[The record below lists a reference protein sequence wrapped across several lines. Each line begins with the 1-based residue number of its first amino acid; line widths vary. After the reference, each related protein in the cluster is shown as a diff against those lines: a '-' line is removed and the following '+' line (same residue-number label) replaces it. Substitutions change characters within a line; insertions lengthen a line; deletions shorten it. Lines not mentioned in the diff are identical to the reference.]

1 MTRRAAGRLRL
12 LAGLAAA
19 ATLACGTPAAAPPRP
34 DPPPRA
40 PASRSASVVE
50 ASAPPSRAPARVLP
64 RRAARG
70 WLRVEGTHLVDESG
84 GVFAGRG
91 ANLHDTRSCDAC
103 SFEPPRVDE
112 VLRRADVL
120 VDDWGADFVRLLLE
134 AYPPDAKK
142 RRAHHAS
149 AADDDAYLAD
159 VVRIV
164 RHIQSKAGTYVL
176 VSVWHDPSL
185 TPSGLPSAG
194 TTRLWQR
201 LAAALRDDPGV
212 LFGLVNE
219 PRGALSGADDADV
232 WERMNALVAAIR
244 AVEGGGKRHVVVVQA
259 TREWGRWLDY
269 YVDHPITA
277 AGGRDVA
284 YETHVYNTRSS
295 FEAILTRP
303 SRSLPVIVGEV
314 GPVAKDGLMPAT
326 DAAALL
332 DLASEIGVPW
342 LAYTFHF
349 RCPPNLLVEPPPPPG
364 RPNVGCGV
372 GVPLEPTEWG
382 RMVRDRLVR
391 R

>member
-1 MTRRAAGRLRL
+1 VILRGAPRR
-12 LAGLAAA
+12 LAVAAA
-19 ATLACGTPAAAPPRP
+19 ALAALGACGPPGA
-34 DPPPRA
+34 PPPRVEAPPPASASASAA
-40 PASRSASVVE
+40 PA
-50 ASAPPSRAPARVLP
+50 PPAAGGAVAARVLP

-70 WLRVEGTHLVDESG
+70 WLRVEGAHLVDETG

-112 VLRRADVL
+112 VLRRADAL

-134 AYPPDAKK
+134 AYPPDPKK
-142 RRAHHAS
+142 RRVHHAS

-164 RHIQSKAGTYVL
+164 RHLQSKAGTYVL
-176 VSVWHDPSL
+176 LSVWHDPSL
-185 TPSGLPSAG
+185 GPTGLPTAG

-244 AVEGGGKRHVVVVQA
+244 AVEGEGKRHVVVVQA

-269 YVDHPITA
+269 YLEHPITA
-277 AGGRDVA
+277 GGGRDVA
-284 YETHVYNTRSS
+284 YETHVYNARKS
-295 FEAILTRP
+295 FDAILTRP
-303 SRSLPVIVGEV
+303 ARALPVIVGEV
-314 GPVAKDGLMPAT
+314 GPVAKDGLMSLD

-332 DLASEIGVPW
+332 DLASDLHVPW

-349 RCPPNLLVEPPPPPG
+349 RCPPNLLVEPPAPPG
-364 RPNVGCGV
+364 KVNVGCGA
-372 GVPLEPTEWG
+372 GIPLEPTAWG
-382 RMVRDRLVR
+382 RMVRDRIGR